1 MTTPTHTQSE
11 RRKKRTKHTGI
22 ETTMQRKQTAKT
34 TPSAQLCIHMWDIY
48 IYIYGYVYFQQA
60 MLSTHTHT
68 HLLNPLVRLLLGHG
82 EDADWVQPHVSFNW
96 LIVQPRHR
104 SSRKL
109 LASVMRRPQ
118 HERHGVSWFEQIY
131 KTVLHNRSRT
141 NAIWTD

>member
-1 MTTPTHTQSE
+1 MKNGSSAWRPHPRIHNRNAA
-11 RRKKRTKHTGI
+11 RREQNIPGLRQPCKENKLQKQRHQHSYVYICGI
-22 ETTMQRKQTAKT
+22 
-34 TPSAQLCIHMWDIY
+34 
-48 IYIYGYVYFQQA
+48 YFQQA

-68 HLLNPLVRLLLGHG
+68 HLLNPLVRLLLWHG
-82 EDADWVQPHVSFNW
+82 EDADWVQPNVSFNW

-141 NAIWTD
+141 SAIWTD